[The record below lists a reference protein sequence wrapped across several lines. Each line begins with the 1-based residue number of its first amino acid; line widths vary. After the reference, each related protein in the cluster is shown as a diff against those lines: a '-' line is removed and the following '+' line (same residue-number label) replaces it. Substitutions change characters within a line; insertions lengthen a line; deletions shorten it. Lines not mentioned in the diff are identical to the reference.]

1 MTSPRLIMA
10 LDVPTAAEALELVDR
25 FEGRCDFYKV
35 GLELFTAA
43 GPSLVASLRARRLD
57 VFLDLKLHDIP
68 NTVAKAMQALRPLD
82 PAIVTVHAAGG
93 RAMMEDAKAAPQAA
107 RRAAAHDVR
116 LLTVH
121 ASGGEA
127 MLAAAVDGA
136 GERCGILA
144 VTVLTSLEPA
154 ELAAAWGRGPWI
166 DVRAEVLRLAEL
178 ADAAGAHGIVC
189 APLVP
194 GIRPAGAAPH
204 DQARIVTP
212 EFAAAEG
219 ARYLIIGRAV
229 TEAADPLASW
239 DSVAAAVASVG

>member
-1 MTSPRLIMA
+1 MTPGPHLIMA
-10 LDVPTAAEALELVDR
+10 LDVPTVEAALSVVDR

-43 GPSLVASLRARRLD
+43 GPALVTTLRARGLD

-68 NTVAKAMQALRPLD
+68 NTVR
-82 PAIVTVHAAGG
+82 
-93 RAMMEDAKAAPQAA
+93 QAA

-136 GERCGILA
+136 GDSCGILG

-154 ELAAAWGRGPWI
+154 ELAEAWGRGPWI
-166 DVRAEVLRLAEL
+166 DVRAEVLRLAAL

-189 APLVP
+189 SGAEVAAVVQKFDGRLAPLVP
-194 GIRPAGAAPH
+194 GIRPAGAAAN

-212 EFAAAEG
+212 ESATTDG

-229 TEAADPLASW
+229 TEAADPLAAW
-239 DSVAAAVASVG
+239 DAIAFAVAAVA

>member
-1 MTSPRLIMA
+1 MTPPRLIMA
-10 LDVPTAAEALELVDR
+10 LDVPTVAEALELVDR

-35 GLELFTAA
+35 GLELFTAV
-43 GPSLVASLRARRLD
+43 GPSLVATLRARGLD

-68 NTVAKAMQALRPLD
+68 NTVR
-82 PAIVTVHAAGG
+82 
-93 RAMMEDAKAAPQAA
+93 QAA

-116 LLTVH
+116 LLSVH

-189 APLVP
+189 SGMELSAVVQKFGGRLAPLVP
-194 GIRPAGAAPH
+194 GIRPAGAATH

-212 EFAAAEG
+212 ESAAAEG

-229 TEAADPLASW
+229 TEAADPTASW
-239 DSVAAAVASVG
+239 DTMAAAVASVG

>member
-1 MTSPRLIMA
+1 MTPPRLIMA
-10 LDVPTAAEALELVDR
+10 LDVPTVGEALGLVDR
-25 FEGRCDFYKV
+25 FGGRCDFYKV

-43 GPSLVASLRARRLD
+43 GPSLVATLRARGLD

-68 NTVAKAMQALRPLD
+68 NTVR
-82 PAIVTVHAAGG
+82 
-93 RAMMEDAKAAPQAA
+93 QAA

-178 ADAAGAHGIVC
+178 ADVAGAHGIVC
-189 APLVP
+189 SGMELPAVVQKFGERLAPLVP
-194 GIRPAGAAPH
+194 GIRPAGAAMH

>member
-1 MTSPRLIMA
+1 MTPPRLIMA
-10 LDVPTAAEALELVDR
+10 LDVPTVAEALRLVDR

-35 GLELFTAA
+35 GLELFTAV
-43 GPSLVASLRARRLD
+43 GPSLVATLRARGLD

-68 NTVAKAMQALRPLD
+68 NTVR
-82 PAIVTVHAAGG
+82 
-93 RAMMEDAKAAPQAA
+93 QAA

-189 APLVP
+189 SGMELPAVVQKFGERLAPLVP
-194 GIRPAGAAPH
+194 GIRPAGAALH

-212 EFAAAEG
+212 ESAAAEG